1 MTVYLLRHGI
11 AEDAPPGGDDRARR
25 LTPRGRTRMAV
36 AARGLSVKQ
45 QLEGLFK
52 KVGAAYMVRLNLRL
66 APEVQKRLGEKLK
79 RDWERFDGKKVT
91 KLDRTDGL
99 KLERE
104 DGSWVLMRLSGTEPV
119 VRVYCEA
126 ATQAELDHLAEAA
139 RAFVEK
145 P

>member
-1 MTVYLLRHGI
+1 MT
-11 AEDAPPGGDDRARR
+11 DAPTAVDD
-25 LTPRGRTRMAV
+25 
-36 AARGLSVKQ
+36 K
-45 QLEGLFK
+45 QLEELFK
-52 KVGAAYMVRLNLRL
+52 KVGTAHMIRLNLGL
-66 APEVQKRLGEKLK
+66 TPEVQKRLGEKLK
-79 RDWERFDGKKVT
+79 RDWERFDGKKVA